1 VKTTL
6 FEAAAPAPAA
16 LTPRCWNA
24 PPTST
29 NEERDLERFRA
40 YVTRLGPAALYDV
53 RAHLDPD
60 RFPRRFALV
69 ENELAHRRLL
79 PAADRA
85 PADPVWLRRLA
96 GSALALLLGRPAA
109 GGRRCTIFVSGHE
122 HLPFFTDLA
131 AASPDVARLLFPL
144 TLLGFVFCAAV
155 LAGHG
160 AASFFAAVRVRW
172 KRTSAPARRN
182 TACSSPSP
190 SSPSTCFCGACSID
204 FHP

>member
-1 VKTTL
+1 MKTTF

-40 YVTRLGPAALYDV
+40 YVARLGPAALYDV

-69 ENELAHRRLL
+69 ENELARRRLL
-79 PAADRA
+79 PAADRP
-85 PADPVWLRRLA
+85 PADPVRLRRLA
-96 GSALALLLGRPAA
+96 GSALAFLLASGLLRAI
-109 GGRRCTIFVSGHE
+109 GGCTLFVSGHE

-144 TLLGFVFCAAV
+144 MVFGAALCAAALV
-155 LAGHG
+155 GHG
-160 AASFFAAVRVRW
+160 AAALLAAARVRW
-172 KRTSAPARRN
+172 KRASAPARR
-182 TACSSPSP
+182 
-190 SSPSTCFCGACSID
+190 STSALLALAVAALD
-204 FHP
+204 LLLWRWLR

>member
-6 FEAAAPAPAA
+6 FEAAAVPAPAA
-16 LTPRCWNA
+16 LTPRGWNA

-96 GSALALLLGRPAA
+96 GSALALLLTSGLLRTV
-109 GGRRCTIFVSGHE
+109 GGCTIFVSGHE

-144 TLLGFVFCAAV
+144 TLLGFVFCAAM

-182 TACSSPSP
+182 TGVLFAL
-190 SSPSTCFCGACSID
+190 AVLALD
-204 FHP
+204 LLLWRLLH